1 MTSRPIA
8 QILLWGLLLVGLYGA
23 ISVSWQ
29 TFTQASLCPAIGGV
43 RVCYVVLICYLLMA
57 LAQLIRGSSKQ
68 NILFYSAWAVV
79 FGFALFGSVLEW
91 GNGNTCPKSSSGF
104 AMCYA
109 SLMLSGSIGLL
120 HGYLQRRISAKQS
133 GETP

>member
-1 MTSRPIA
+1 M
-8 QILLWGLLLVGLYGA
+8 GLYGA

-29 TFTQASLCPAIGGV
+29 TFTQVSLCPAVAGI

-57 LAQLIRGSSKQ
+57 LAQLLRGSGMQ
-68 NILFYSAWAVV
+68 NVLFYSAWVVV
-79 FGFALFGSVLEW
+79 FGFALLGSTLEFY
-91 GNGNTCPKSSSGF
+91 NGNTCPKSSSGF

-120 HGYLQRRISAKQS
+120 HGYLNSLFRSLL
-133 GETP
+133 